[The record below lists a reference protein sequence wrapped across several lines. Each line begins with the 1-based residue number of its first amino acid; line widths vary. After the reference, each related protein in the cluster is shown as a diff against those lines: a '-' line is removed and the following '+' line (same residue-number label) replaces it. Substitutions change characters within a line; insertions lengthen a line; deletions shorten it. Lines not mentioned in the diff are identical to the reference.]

1 MADQIVEQP
10 SDQYEVALD
19 EVVTHDTGSY
29 HRVLIQTPWF
39 AGPTDLAA
47 VLRAGLG
54 NLVRQGDRLGKG
66 TLFVCEKL
74 AVVATGRTV
83 PATTVR
89 VGRFARWAARFVRP
103 VGTDL
108 AQSIPER
115 MQFVINR
122 IGWSR
127 TLLACAAAGLTRPL
141 RVRGAFFVVA
151 GREARDLDGMTDP
164 YWDTLLPPL
173 RPREARQL
181 VNRLAADVGAP
192 VAIVDINDRGGR
204 VRAVSP
210 GGLSRDQLLTALKDN
225 PMGHCGRSTPI
236 GIVRPHVAQR
246 S

>member
-10 SDQYEVALD
+10 PDQYEVALD
-19 EVVTHDTGSY
+19 EVVTRGAWSY

-54 NLVRQGDRLGKG
+54 DRLGQG

-89 VGRFARWAARFVRP
+89 VGRFARWASRFVRP

-108 AQSIPER
+108 AQAIPER

-164 YWDTLLPPL
+164 YWETLLPPL
-173 RPREARQL
+173 RPREARLL
-181 VNRLAADVGAP
+181 VNRLATEVGAP

-204 VRAVSP
+204 VRAVSR
-210 GGLSRDQLLTALKDN
+210 GGMPREQLLAALADN

-236 GIVRPHVAQR
+236 GIVGPARQANG
-246 S
+246 